1 MTDYNKMKFL
11 RSCQAIC
18 ENNAKRLFSSK
29 EMKDITKR
37 NYSRCPEV
45 QKKIVDNHE
54 RQLKVANRLMADTFN
69 QKLRENVLKGKR
81 NLPLDAKVVNLK

>member
-1 MTDYNKMKFL
+1 
-11 RSCQAIC
+11 
-18 ENNAKRLFSSK
+18 
-29 EMKDITKR
+29 MKDITKR

-69 QKLRENVLKGKR
+69 QPWK
-81 NLPLDAKVVNLK
+81 